1 MIPEDVLAFFDLKQG
16 RRPKAILN
24 VLVGKMTVSA
34 LFWGLEY
41 DILEYLN
48 FWKTVDTTS
57 FLENVDRAVE
67 GGFLAKK
74 DELIYLTE
82 AGQQKQFSCTTPT
95 PFIKKV
101 RLDEAIDLLLLANQ
115 VISEFSFKNNRYI
128 PVSDNLR
135 INVILKNWFKQLKS
149 RNHHTTDIVQKY
161 TQGLDELLSQLQQHD
176 ADILLSYLPN
186 HVDPGWTIDQLAQA
200 FGISKFQME
209 LKIRLIFSK
218 IISDAVLTKTAPFV
232 DLLNSTIKENVMP
245 DSTYQTWQLIRQG
258 KTVDEVARLK
268 HVKTNT
274 VKEHILMAAILDSN
288 FPFDKFVRFNFEI
301 GKHPTE
307 VDFRSIQ
314 SQIADITF
322 FDFRLIQIRK
332 IKEQQNNN
340 DNR

>member
-48 FWKTVDTTS
+48 FWKTIDTTS

-82 AGQQKQFSCTTPT
+82 AGQQKQFSCTTPA

-101 RLDEAIDLLLLANQ
+101 RLDEAINLLLLANQ

-149 RNHHTTDIVQKY
+149 KNHHTTDLVQKY

-274 VKEHILMAAILDSN
+274 VKEHILMAAILDFN

-301 GKHPTE
+301 VKHPTE

-340 DNR
+340 GNR